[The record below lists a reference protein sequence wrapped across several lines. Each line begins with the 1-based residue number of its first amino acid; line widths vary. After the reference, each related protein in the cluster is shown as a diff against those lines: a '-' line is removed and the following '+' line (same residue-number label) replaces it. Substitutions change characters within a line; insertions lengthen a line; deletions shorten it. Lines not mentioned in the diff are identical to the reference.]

1 LKALTGLVLCPL
13 GASTGFAAE
22 GAHWTYEGNTGPEKW
37 GDLDAASKAC
47 SVGSQQ
53 SPIDITGSIKAQLQ
67 PLRIAWGKTAD
78 SILNNGH
85 MIQLNA
91 AEDST
96 LTFGGEPYALVQF
109 HFHRPS
115 EHLIRGKNFSMEA
128 HFVHAHARARSP
140 WLVC

>member
-1 LKALTGLVLCPL
+1 
-13 GASTGFAAE
+13 
-22 GAHWTYEGNTGPEKW
+22 
-37 GDLDAASKAC
+37 
-47 SVGSQQ
+47 
-53 SPIDITGSIKAQLQ
+53 
-67 PLRIAWGKTAD
+67 
-78 SILNNGH
+78 

-115 EHLIRGKNFSMEA
+115 EHLIRGKNFPMEA

-140 WLVC
+140 WWCVDDGGKA